1 MFAGGDKVAIIVGR
15 GLARPNNSMPATAR
29 DDELRPHQHGEIC
42 ATLFDIAQGSRSRP
56 AASKSHVPSNLERD
70 CGYGRGLLRTGEGE
84 RTSRTTSS
92 DEGTCVTYGFV
103 PGTTGYTNCV
113 QREID
118 ARRSGKLGPSY
129 DQRLI
134 APHPS

>member
-1 MFAGGDKVAIIVGR
+1 MSHRILSVIVAV
-15 GLARPNNSMPATAR
+15 AVAS
-29 DDELRPHQHGEIC
+29 C
-42 ATLFDIAQGSRSRP
+42 AQEKANAP
-56 AASKSHVPSNLERD
+56 P
-70 CGYGRGLLRTGEGE
+70 
-84 RTSRTTSS
+84 RTTPS

-113 QREID
+113 QREMD